1 MASNITP
8 EMAKMFKQFR
18 SSVGAPIRSIQVT
31 DDMLCD
37 ILDIAKEDYA
47 EKVQNW
53 LIEQNWAGLYGKN
66 VTNLDFAYAL
76 SVRSLDM
83 MKSFSYWFSK
93 QVGLQQNGPW
103 EMKKDFITIEK
114 GKQDY
119 VIPAGREVN
128 RVMYVNPPTS
138 QAALFANYAGIDI
151 GFGGGYAQLGGGAY
165 GPVGGFFTAPA
176 ADVAYLATDLTY
188 KNRLLRGDLVYSMTA
203 GPDGTHI
210 IHLMSTPGSKLSF
223 NYMGGYGGLIGLVG
237 CEVWYTYYDVS
248 SADDADACRLA
259 NPDVIISPDQIP
271 LAEID
276 ISMLNGPTKTIVRQL
291 FIAKAKEALGNVRG
305 TFSGKVMIPQAELT
319 RDYNMLITQGQKE
332 YDKTMETLEK
342 RLERMMPW
350 VCALSN
356 GSDQQPDCNIQKES
370 KKCQG
375 KYQFQNLCHVL
386 SFPLLSGS

>member
-1 MASNITP
+1 MIFIKKSIVMASNITP
-8 EMAKMFKQFR
+8 EMEKMFKQFR

-47 EKVQNW
+47 ETVQNW

-128 RVMYVNPPTS
+128 RVMYVNPPVS

-151 GFGGGYAQLGGGAY
+151 GFGGGYAQLGGGTY

-248 SADDADACRLA
+248 SADDADACRMA

-271 LAEID
+271 LADID
-276 ISMLNGPTKTIVRQL
+276 ISMLNGPTKTIIRQL
-291 FIAKAKEALGNVRG
+291 FIAKAKETLGNVRG

-319 RDYNMLITQGQKE
+319 MDYNMLITQGQKE
-332 YDKTMETLEK
+332 YDKTMENLMK

-350 VCALSN
+350 VHLEN
-356 GSDQQPDCNIQKES
+356 QRKMLEQTMELQK
-370 KKCQG
+370 G
-375 KYQFQNLCHVL
+375 T
-386 SFPLLSGS
+386 PLGIMQI

>member
-1 MASNITP
+1 MQKVTP
-8 EMAKMFKQFR
+8 EVEKIFRQFR
-18 SSVGAPIRSIQVT
+18 TSVGAPIRSIQMT

-37 ILDIAKEDYA
+37 ILDIAKGDYA

-83 MKSFSYWFSK
+83 SKSFSYWFSK

-128 RVMYVNPPTS
+128 RVMYVNPPTA

-151 GFGGGYAQLGGGAY
+151 GFGGGYAQLGGGTY

-176 ADVAYLATDLTY
+176 ADVAYLATDLQY
-188 KNRLLRGDLVYSMTA
+188 KNRLLRGDLVYTMTA

-210 IHLMSTPGSKLSF
+210 LHLMSTPGSKLTF
-223 NYMGGYGGLIGLVG
+223 NYMGGYGGMIGLIG
-237 CEVWYTYYDVS
+237 CEVWYSYYDTS

-259 NPDVIISPDQIP
+259 NQDVIISPDQIP
-271 LAEID
+271 LAD
-276 ISMLNGPTKTIVRQL
+276 LDFALLNGPTKTIIRQL
-291 FIAKAKEALGNVRG
+291 FIAKAKETLGNVRG

-319 RDYNMLITQGQKE
+319 MDYNMFITQGQKE

-350 VCALSN
+350 THLEN
-356 GSDQQPDCNIQKES
+356 QRKMLEQTLELQK
-370 KKCQG
+370 G
-375 KYQFQNLCHVL
+375 T
-386 SFPLLSGS
+386 PLGIFMI